1 MEITTEKA
9 RPSLLKM
16 EVGQVIAFAIEKM
29 KNIRTTCSELGAIY
43 QRQYTTHINREERR
57 IEVTRL
63 S

>member
-1 MEITTEKA
+1 MEQTTEKV
-9 RPSLLKM
+9 RPSLMNM

-43 QRQYTTHINREERR
+43 ERKYTTHVVRENRT
-57 IEVTRL
+57 IEVTRV

>member
-1 MEITTEKA
+1 MEITTAKV
-9 RPSLLKM
+9 RPSLIEM

-43 QRQYTTHINREERR
+43 QRQYTTHVNRMERT
-57 IEVTRL
+57 IEVTRV

>member
-1 MEITTEKA
+1 MEKTTAKA
-9 RPSLLKM
+9 RPSILNM

-43 QRQYTTHINREERR
+43 ERQYSTHVNRENRT
-57 IEVTRL
+57 IEVTRI